1 MTFDRD
7 ELNAELPASGRWTGF
22 ALSLLGVAVSVAL
35 VVLTVHTWG
44 DQRHPVIA
52 LGVLLCLAAASLTLA
67 FRILTNRRIAT
78 VREPI
83 RPGVVRLLGAAT
95 AFVGGTGLATSH
107 DWGERFLM
115 FSMFGVGVAWLLW
128 PRRYIGSKRGK
139 HAA

>member
-1 MTFDRD
+1 M
-7 ELNAELPASGRWTGF
+7 
-22 ALSLLGVAVSVAL
+22 
-35 VVLTVHTWG
+35 HTWS

-83 RPGVVRLLGAAT
+83 RPGVLRLLGAAT
-95 AFVGGTGLATSH
+95 VFVGGTGLATSH

-115 FSMFGVGVAWLLW
+115 FSMLAVGVAWLLW
-128 PRRYIGSKRGK
+128 PGRYTGSKRDK